1 MSALGKHV
9 LDGDFDSNGQIVQ
22 APAERVIERSVVVT
36 RTQIS
41 AFPSRR
47 RDNPLCLQSGIMPG
61 LAHRAAINCR
71 NHDGGKARPLGALS
85 DDYP

>member
-36 RTQIS
+36 RTVTETPAPKPVPRSVGESQS
-41 AFPSRR
+41 DQNKPRHNAQP
-47 RDNPLCLQSGIMPG
+47 PLP
-61 LAHRAAINCR
+61 
-71 NHDGGKARPLGALS
+71 
-85 DDYP
+85 